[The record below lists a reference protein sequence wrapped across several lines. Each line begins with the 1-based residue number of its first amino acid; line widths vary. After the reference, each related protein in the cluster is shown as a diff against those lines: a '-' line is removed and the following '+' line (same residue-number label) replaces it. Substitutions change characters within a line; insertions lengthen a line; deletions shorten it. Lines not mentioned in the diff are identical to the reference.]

1 MLEIKNMTKAFGN
14 LEILKEVNLSVNKGD
29 VDVILGQSGSGKTT
43 LLRCIDYLEKPDAGE
58 IVIGD
63 VRADYRQI
71 RKKEVLQIRRKMGF
85 VFQNYGL
92 FQNKTALENVML
104 GLEVVRKISKKEAE
118 ERAKEAIEKVGLWER
133 KDHFPSQLSGGQ
145 QQRIGIAR
153 AFAAKPDIILMDEPT
168 SSLDPGLVGEVLKT
182 VENLAKEGITM
193 LIVTHELSFAKNVAS
208 NIFFMDHGILAEKT
222 EAEEFF
228 THPKTPNALEFLRRA
243 SSDYSYTI

>member
-1 MLEIKNMTKAFGN
+1 MLEIKNMTKSFGD
-14 LEILKEVNLSVNKGD
+14 LEILREVNLSVNKGD

-58 IVIGD
+58 IEIGD

-71 RKKEVLQIRRKMGF
+71 RKKDVLQIRRKMGF

-104 GLEVVRKISKKEAE
+104 GLEVVRKIPKKEAG

-133 KDHFPSQLSGGQ
+133 KDHYPSQLSGGQ

-193 LIVTHELSFAKNVAS
+193 LIVTHELSFARNVAS

-222 EAEEFF
+222 EAGEFF
-228 THPKTPNALEFLRRA
+228 THPKTQNALEFLRKA
-243 SSDYSYTI
+243 SNDYSYTI